1 MSGSRPPSEES
12 TVALLRLLL
21 HELRTPLNVVTG
33 SLQPL
38 ASGGPAQPE
47 EPRAL
52 AERAFRSARRLQQLV
67 EQLREWLAL
76 AAGGS
81 VPART
86 PQSLGP
92 LLGAACARAA
102 EARGGGVTA
111 AISPPEPAGAVIG
124 GRGTASAVEAALEA
138 VFRGAQDGTIVP
150 VRVEERRRR
159 RPPQVIV
166 RIGEVDDDRDREFAA
181 EFVGGLGLALPL
193 ARLAIEA
200 QGGRIWSRVDG
211 GKIVG
216 IALSLP
222 VAEARQ
228 PVRGPEGR
236 APAPRARARRSA
248 RRGNG
253 A

>member
-1 MSGSRPPSEES
+1 MSGSRPPSEER

-52 AERAFRSARRLQQLV
+52 AERAVRSARRLQQLV

-81 VPART
+81 VPARA
-86 PQSLGP
+86 PQPLGP
-92 LLGAACARAA
+92 LLGAACTRAA
-102 EARGGGVTA
+102 EARGGGVRA
-111 AISPPEPAGAVIG
+111 AISPPEPAIAVIG

-138 VFRGAQDGTIVP
+138 VLRGAQDGTIVP
-150 VRVEERRRR
+150 VRVEQRRRQ

-166 RIGEVDDDRDREFAA
+166 RIGELDDDDGEFTA

-211 GKIVG
+211 GKIAG

-228 PVRGPEGR
+228 PAREPEGP
-236 APAPRARARRSA
+236 APAPRARSRRSA